1 MTFQIIT
8 GDITKIHCDA
18 IVNAANKKL
27 KGGGGVNGAIQ
38 KAAGPELLRDSLKL
52 GGCPVGEAKI
62 TGGYGLP
69 CKYIIHAVAPH
80 WFHGLIHEKE
90 KLASCYRTSLEL
102 AKEKNCKTVAVPL
115 LGAGNCGIP
124 YNTAMGIAVR
134 EITSFLQKN
143 DMTVMLVL
151 YQEETNDNTEK

>member
-1 MTFQIIT
+1 MPFQIIT
-8 GDITKIHCDA
+8 GDITKIRCDA

-38 KAAGPELLRDSLKL
+38 KAAGPELLRDSLAL
-52 GGCPVGEAKI
+52 GCCSVGQAKV

-80 WFHGLIHEKE
+80 WFHGLFRRK
-90 KLASCYRTSLEL
+90 KFSQLMSCYRASLKL
-102 AKEKNCKTVAVPL
+102 AKELGCDTVAFPL

-124 YNTAMGIAVR
+124 YNAAKAIAIM
-134 EITSFLQKN
+134 EISSFLQEN

-151 YQEETNDNTEK
+151 